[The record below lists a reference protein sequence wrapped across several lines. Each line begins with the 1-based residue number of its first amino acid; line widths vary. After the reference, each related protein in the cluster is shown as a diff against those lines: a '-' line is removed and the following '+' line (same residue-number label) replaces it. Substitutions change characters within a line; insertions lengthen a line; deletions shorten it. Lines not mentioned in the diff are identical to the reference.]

1 MSRRGRSSSFGGMQ
15 HHTATLLVL
24 TVLAGA
30 CTVAS
35 CFVVSNPTTAVFSPR
50 HADTAGAGGGSS
62 ARHGGGGSGSSI
74 TLDGVREFVR
84 RQRSS
89 CLRAAAEVQGGEKG
103 ERSSAAEDGVGAVAA
118 TGGPPPPSLLSSPS
132 TAPARTEIPTDVAV
146 VGAPQ
151 QVVEKEYSIEAI
163 LKELAEIQNQGPKNV
178 CVLGTRHC
186 SFLHQQIIE
195 LLAYALV
202 LSGNHVFTSGAMGTN
217 AATIRGAL
225 RAERKEL
232 LTVVLPQSLEKQSP
246 ASREL
251 IQKVTNVVTNPVNDH
266 LPLDAASRLC
276 NSDLLSRTE
285 QLICFAFHD
294 SKTIIETT
302 KEARSLNMIV
312 TELYL
317 D

>member
-1 MSRRGRSSSFGGMQ
+1 MGRRGRASTLTGTKR
-15 HHTATLLVL
+15 TAYLLVL
-24 TVLAGA
+24 AVLAGVLSIA
-30 CTVAS
+30 SSFVAS
-35 CFVVSNPTTAVFSPR
+35 NAAIAFGRQGRDSSSGARATQPQGTGSMLLEGARGRLTRRYRSSCL
-50 HADTAGAGGGSS
+50 GAGGGEGASS
-62 ARHGGGGSGSSI
+62 AVPAAGGKNNALGERGAGGGIAPAG
-74 TLDGVREFVR
+74 
-84 RQRSS
+84 RQ
-89 CLRAAAEVQGGEKG
+89 
-103 ERSSAAEDGVGAVAA
+103 
-118 TGGPPPPSLLSSPS
+118 PSLSSQS
-132 TAPARTEIPTDVAV
+132 AAPARTEIPTDVAV

-151 QVVEKEYSIEAI
+151 QVMEKEYSIEAI

-232 LTVVLPQSLEKQSP
+232 LTVVLPQSLEKQSA